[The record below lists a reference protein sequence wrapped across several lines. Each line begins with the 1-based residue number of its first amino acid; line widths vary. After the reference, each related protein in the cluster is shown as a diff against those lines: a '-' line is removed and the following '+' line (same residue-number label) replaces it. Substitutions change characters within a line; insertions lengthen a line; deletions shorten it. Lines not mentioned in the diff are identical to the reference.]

1 MRIAIIGGTGVY
13 DPAIL
18 SDVQEEELVTPYGTI
33 QFVRGR
39 HEDREVIFLARHGS
53 GHSVPPHRINYRANI
68 WGLKM
73 LEVTEVISTSA
84 VGSLNKEMPPGEMV
98 LLDQFIDFTKDRVY
112 TFYDGGPAGVV
123 HVDYTQP
130 YCPRVREVL
139 LAAAEAEGI
148 KLGARGTYVCT
159 EGPRYETPAEIKA
172 YGILGG
178 DLVGMTNVPE
188 VVLARE
194 AGLCYASVAMVTNWA
209 AGISP
214 HPLTHQEVVEIMNR
228 NNDKLRRLL
237 MRAIGSL
244 TEDPECACHHATR
257 ELGQF

>member
-18 SDVQEEELVTPYGTI
+18 TDVQEAELVTPYGTI
-33 QFVRGR
+33 NYLQGR
-39 HEDREVIFLARHGS
+39 YEDKEVFFLARHGS

-73 LEVTEVISTSA
+73 LGVTEVIATAA
-84 VGSLNKEMPPGEMV
+84 VGSLNQEMPPGEMV
-98 LLDQFIDFTKDRVY
+98 LLDQFIDFTKDRVD

-123 HVDYTQP
+123 HVDYTEP
-130 YCPRVREVL
+130 YCPRVRAVL
-139 LAAAEAEGI
+139 LATAKEAGI
-148 KLGARGTYVCT
+148 TLIPRGTYVCT

-172 YGILGG
+172 YAVLGG

-194 AGLCYASVAMVTNWA
+194 AGLCYATVAMVTNWA

-214 HPLTHQEVVEIMNR
+214 HPLTHREVVEIMDR
-228 NNDKLRRLL
+228 NTEKLRRLL
-237 MRAIGSL
+237 MRAISGLS
-244 TEDPECACHHATR
+244 EDPDCACHHATR